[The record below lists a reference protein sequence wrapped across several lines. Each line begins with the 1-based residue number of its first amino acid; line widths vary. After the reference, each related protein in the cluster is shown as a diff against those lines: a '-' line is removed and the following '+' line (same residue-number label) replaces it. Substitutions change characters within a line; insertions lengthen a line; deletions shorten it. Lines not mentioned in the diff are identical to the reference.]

1 MTSFDLMNLIG
12 KVHDDYILKARVRP
26 DKKTWWPKAIAAVL
40 ALVLFASGAR
50 YLVLPFVGMGGSTE
64 AAAESAA
71 AGAPAEAPA
80 AMEEAPAEEAAPQ
93 EAMPEAAP
101 EMEET
106 AENAGMETDIGEYG
120 SVELLA
126 MADYPEK
133 TSYDDYEAQS
143 DRWKENQVSDATDYA
158 VNTFS
163 YKTAAAVLS
172 GSQESS
178 CFSPLSLYHTLAV
191 LCSGAEGNTQTQ
203 LLNLLGMSDLETLT
217 SEIARLYRLNY
228 QDDEVNILKIANS
241 LWLDDELP
249 DGTVMEYE
257 PQWLITA
264 AADFYAEVYAADFSD
279 PEAATAL
286 GSWISKMTGGHLQP
300 TSEEMGLSENTV
312 MSIVNT
318 LWYKTQWAD
327 KFYEK
332 NTSSDIFTLSDGTAV
347 ECDFMHKTESAHSA
361 VVTEEYT
368 KSYIRLD
375 GGARMIFVLP
385 QEGVDVM
392 SLVSEEKL
400 TEIFEN
406 GNYTDADVVWSVPKF
421 ETTVTYELEETLKAL
436 GITDAFDVTAAD
448 FSPMTASAPLFL
460 SSVRQGTHIAV
471 NEDGVEAAAWS
482 MAGMEAGEAAPE
494 EMPTVEMNL
503 NRPFIYLITAHDGS
517 NLFLGVVQNPMK

>member
-12 KVHDDYILKARVRP
+12 KAHDDYVLKARIRP
-26 DKKTWWPKAIAAVL
+26 DKKIRWQKPLAAVL

-50 YLVLPFVGMGGSTE
+50 YLVLPLMGMGSSE
-64 AAAESAA
+64 AVVESAA
-71 AGAPAEAPA
+71 AEAAAEAPA
-80 AMEEAPAEEAAPQ
+80 APEAAPEEAPAEEAAP
-93 EAMPEAAP
+93 EAPAPEAAP
-101 EMEET
+101 EMEEQATDPT
-106 AENAGMETDIGEYG
+106 AYG

-126 MADYPEK
+126 MASYPEK
-133 TSYDDYEAQS
+133 IGYEDYDGKS
-143 DRWKENQVSDATDYA
+143 DRWTENQVSDATDYA
-158 VNTFS
+158 VNAFS
-163 YKTAAAVLS
+163 YKTAAAVL
-172 GSQESS
+172 GGTQESS

-191 LCSGAEGNTQTQ
+191 LCSGAEGNTQLQ
-203 LLNLLGMSDLETLT
+203 LLNLLGMSDMETLS
-217 SEIARLYRLNY
+217 SEIARLYRLNNR
-228 QDDEVNILKIANS
+228 DDEVNILKIANS
-241 LWLDDELP
+241 LWLDDQLS
-249 DGTVMEYE
+249 DGTVMEYD

-264 AADFYAEVYAADFSD
+264 ATDYYAEVYAADFSS
-279 PEAATAL
+279 PETAEAL
-286 GSWISKMTGGHLQP
+286 GNWISRMTGGNLKP
-300 TSEEMGLSENTV
+300 SGEEMGLSEDTV

-327 KFYEK
+327 QFSEKF
-332 NTSSDIFTLSDGTAV
+332 TTPDLFTLADGTQV
-347 ECDFMHKTESAHSA
+347 ECDFMHKTDSAHSA
-361 VVTEEYT
+361 IVTEEYT

-421 ETTVTYELEETLKAL
+421 ETTVTYELEDTLMSL
-436 GITDAFDVTAAD
+436 GITDAFDVMAAD
-448 FSPMTASAPLFL
+448 FSPMTESAPLFL

-482 MAGMEAGEAAPE
+482 MAGLEAGEAAPE

-503 NRPFIYLITAHDGS
+503 NRPFIYLITAQDGS
-517 NLFLGVVQNPMK
+517 NLFLGVVQNPIE

>member
-12 KVHDDYILKARVRP
+12 KAHDDYILKARVRP
-26 DKKTWWPKAIAAVL
+26 DKKPWWPRALAAVL

-50 YLVLPFVGMGGSTE
+50 YLVLPFIGMGGSTE
-64 AAAESAA
+64 MAAESAA
-71 AGAPAEAPA
+71 AEAPA
-80 AMEEAPAEEAAPQ
+80 APEAAPEEAPAEEAAPEAEATAEEPVT
-93 EAMPEAAP
+93 EAM
-101 EMEET
+101 
-106 AENAGMETDIGEYG
+106 EYG

-126 MADYPEK
+126 MASYPERIG
-133 TSYDDYEAQS
+133 YEDYEAQS

-172 GSQESS
+172 GTEESS

-191 LCSGAEGNTQTQ
+191 LGSGAEGNTQTQ
-203 LLNLLGMSDLETLT
+203 ILNLLGMRDVENLA
-217 SEIARLYRLNY
+217 SEIGRLYRLNY

-241 LWLDDELP
+241 LWLDNELS
-249 DGTVMEYE
+249 DGTVMEYD

-264 AADFYAEVYAADFSD
+264 AADYYAEVYAADFSS
-279 PEAATAL
+279 PETTEAL
-286 GSWISKMTGGHLQP
+286 GNWISRMTGGNLKP
-300 TSEEMGLSENTV
+300 SGEELGLSQDTV

-327 KFYEK
+327 RFLEK
-332 NTSSDIFTLSDGTAV
+332 NTSPDLFTLSDGTQI
-347 ECDFMHKTESAHSA
+347 ECDFMHRTAEMHSA
-361 VVTEEYT
+361 IVTEEYL
-368 KSYIRLD
+368 KSYIHLD

-421 ETTVTYELEETLKAL
+421 ETNVTYDLGSTLQAL
-436 GITDAFDVTAAD
+436 GITDAFDMFAAD
-448 FSPMTASAPLFL
+448 FSPMTESASLFL

-471 NEDGVEAAAWS
+471 NEEGVEAAAWT
-482 MAGMEAGEAAPE
+482 AAALEAAAEAPIE
-494 EMPTVEMNL
+494 EMPVVEMNL
-503 NRPFIYLITAHDGS
+503 NRPFLYLITAHDGS
-517 NLFLGVVQNPMK
+517 NLFLGVVQNPME

>member
-1 MTSFDLMNLIG
+1 MTSFDLMELIG
-12 KVHDDYILKARVRP
+12 KAHDDYILKARVRP
-26 DKKTWWPKAIAAVL
+26 DKKPWWPKALAAVL

-50 YLVLPFVGMGGSTE
+50 YLVLPFVGMGGSE
-64 AAAESAA
+64 AEMESAA
-71 AGAPAEAPA
+71 AEAPA
-80 AMEEAPAEEAAPQ
+80 APEAAPEEAPAEEAAP
-93 EAMPEAAP
+93 EGEMPAADA
-101 EMEET
+101 T
-106 AENAGMETDIGEYG
+106 METTDYG

-126 MADYPEK
+126 MASYPEK
-133 TSYDDYEAQS
+133 IGYEDYEAQS

-172 GSQESS
+172 GTEESS

-203 LLNLLGMSDLETLT
+203 LLSLLGMPDADTLS
-217 SEIARLYRLNY
+217 SEIARLYRLNH

-241 LWLDDELP
+241 LWLDNELS
-249 DGTVMEYE
+249 DGTVMEYD
-257 PQWLITA
+257 PAWLITA
-264 AADFYAEVYAADFSD
+264 AADYYAEVYAADFSS
-279 PEAATAL
+279 PETTEAL
-286 GSWISKMTGGHLQP
+286 GNWISRMTGGNLQP
-300 TSEEMGLSENTV
+300 NGEEMGITEDTV

-327 KFYEK
+327 RFLEK
-332 NTSSDIFTLSDGTAV
+332 NTSPDFFTLADGSEV
-347 ECDFMHKTESAHSA
+347 ECDFMHRTAEMHSA
-361 VVTEEYT
+361 IVTDEYL

-406 GNYTDADVVWSVPKF
+406 GNYSDADVVWSVPKF
-421 ETTVTYELEETLKAL
+421 ETTVTYELEETLQAL
-436 GITDAFDVTAAD
+436 GITDAFDVSAAD

-482 MAGMEAGEAAPE
+482 MAGMEAGCAEPE
-494 EMPTVEMNL
+494 EIPTVEMNL
-503 NRPFIYLITAHDGS
+503 NRPFIYLITAQDGS
-517 NLFLGVVQNPMK
+517 NLFLGVVQNPVE